1 MNLLNKQD
9 FLDKIFNYEKNKEWK
24 FEGTKPAIVDFY
36 AEWCGPCKM
45 LTPVLEQISKEYDGL
60 VDVYKINVDT
70 EQELA
75 GAFGISS
82 VPTVLF
88 IPLEGQPRAAQ
99 GAMPAQGI
107 KSVIEDVFNI
117 KKSA

>member
-9 FLDKIFNYEKNKEWK
+9 FLTKIFNYEKNTEWK
-24 FEGTKPAIVDFY
+24 FEGAKPAIVDFY

-70 EQELA
+70 EPELA
-75 GAFGISS
+75 DAFGVSS

-88 IPLEGQPRAAQ
+88 IPVEGQPRATQ

-107 KSVIEDVFNI
+107 KSVIEDIFKI